1 MSRILG
7 VDFGER
13 RVGLAISDPTGLIAR
28 TAGIVER
35 RSDQQAAEHIARLV
49 QEWDAEAVVVGLPLN
64 ADGSEGFQ
72 ARRTR
77 RFASLLQELLG
88 ERPVILWDES
98 LSSVE
103 ARDLL
108 AERGKPSRRRRHHD
122 DVAAAVILQ
131 SYLDVRRRQ
140 THSATSSEE

>member
-13 RVGLAISDPTGLIAR
+13 RVGLAVSDPTGLIAR
-28 TAGIVER
+28 TAGIFER
-35 RSDQQAAEHIARLV
+35 RSDQQAAEHIARLAR
-49 QEWDAEAVVVGLPLN
+49 EWDAEAVVVGLPLN

-72 ARRTR
+72 ARRVR
-77 RFASLLQELLG
+77 RFASVLQEMLG
-88 ERPVILWDES
+88 ERPIILWDES

-131 SYLDVRRRQ
+131 SYLDVRCRQ
-140 THSATSSEE
+140 IHMATSSEE

>member
-1 MSRILG
+1 MSRIVG

-13 RVGLAISDPTGLIAR
+13 RVGIAVSDPTGLIAR
-28 TAGIVER
+28 TAGIIER

-49 QEWDAEAVVVGLPLN
+49 QDWNAEAVVVGLPLN

-72 ARRTR
+72 ARRVR
-77 RFASLLQELLG
+77 RFASLLQEMVG
-88 ERPVILWDES
+88 ECPIILWDES
-98 LSSVE
+98 LSSIE

-108 AERGKPSRRRRHHD
+108 TERGKSSRRRRRHHD

-131 SYLDVRRRQ
+131 SYLDIHCR
-140 THSATSSEE
+140 

>member
-1 MSRILG
+1 MSRIVG

-13 RVGLAISDPTGLIAR
+13 RVGIAVSDPTGLIAR

-49 QEWDAEAVVVGLPLN
+49 REWNAEAVVVGLPLN

-72 ARRTR
+72 ARRVR
-77 RFASLLQELLG
+77 RFVSRLQEMVG
-88 ERPVILWDES
+88 ECPIILWDES
-98 LSSVE
+98 LSSIE

-108 AERGKPSRRRRHHD
+108 AERGKVSRQRRHHD

-131 SYLDVRRRQ
+131 SYLDVHRRQ
-140 THSATSSEE
+140 SSVQE

>member
-13 RVGLAISDPTGLIAR
+13 RVGLAISDPMGLIAR

>member
-1 MSRILG
+1 MSRIIG

-13 RVGLAISDPTGLIAR
+13 RVGIAVSDPTGLIAR
-28 TAGIVER
+28 TAGIFER
-35 RSDQQAAEHIARLV
+35 RSDHQAAEHLARLAR
-49 QEWDAEAVVVGLPLN
+49 EWEAEEVVIGLPLN

-72 ARRTR
+72 ARRVR
-77 RFASLLQELLG
+77 RFASVLQALLG
-88 ERPVILWDES
+88 GCPVILWDES
-98 LSSVE
+98 LSSIE

-108 AERGKPSRRRRHHD
+108 AERGKRSRRRHHD

-140 THSATSSEE
+140 NAEGASSAL

>member
-1 MSRILG
+1 MSRIVG

-13 RVGLAISDPTGLIAR
+13 RVGIAVSDPTGLIAR

-49 QEWDAEAVVVGLPLN
+49 REWNAEAVVVGLPLN

-72 ARRTR
+72 ARRVR
-77 RFASLLQELLG
+77 RFVSLLQEMVG
-88 ERPVILWDES
+88 ECPIILWDES
-98 LSSVE
+98 LSSIE

-108 AERGKPSRRRRHHD
+108 AERGKVSRQRRHHD

-131 SYLDVRRRQ
+131 SYLDVHRRQ
-140 THSATSSEE
+140 SSVQE